1 MDIAI
6 LGAGAAGQAIAA
18 MLSWAGHS
26 ITLYNRTVAR
36 LDEIEAKGGIEV
48 VKGPQTGL
56 MKVQKLTSSVATAVT
71 QAEVVIIAT
80 QANAHCILAKELAP
94 CIKDGQTILLTPGSG
109 GSLEVRR
116 VFREMEVNQD
126 IIVGETSIVPF
137 PARLRAPATV
147 AIRVP
152 AYPRIAALPATDNE
166 ALVQQ
171 ISRLFPAKPVD
182 HVLEVALHNPN
193 IIIHPGP
200 FLLNYGE
207 IERSRGDF
215 SLMNEGMT
223 EGILSFMEELDQE
236 RMGVCRELGLKPISI
251 DDIYREFGS
260 GPEVYREPGEPTG
273 FRDTLHY
280 RFIDEDVPFAL
291 MLLSSVGRILG
302 TPTPLTD
309 AIISIAS
316 ILRKTDFRANGRG
329 SETLGIQGLTKEE
342 LLCRLEFGNN
352 S

>member
-26 ITLYNRTVAR
+26 IALYNRTAAR
-36 LDEIEAKGGIEV
+36 LDEIAAKGGIEV
-48 VKGPQTGL
+48 TKGPQTGL
-56 MKVQKLTSSVATAVT
+56 MRIQTLTSSVGTAVS
-71 QAEVVIIAT
+71 QAEVIIIAT
-80 QANAHCILAKELAP
+80 QAKAHSSLAKELVP
-94 CIKDGQTILLTPGSG
+94 YVKDGQIILLIPGSG
-109 GSLEVRR
+109 GSLEVSRI
-116 VFREMEVNQD
+116 FREMKVTCD
-126 IIVGETSIVPF
+126 MIVGETSIVPF

-152 AYPRIAALPATDNE
+152 AHPRIAALPATDNE
-166 ALVQQ
+166 ALFRQ
-171 ISRLFPAKPVD
+171 ILRLFPVKPVA

-193 IIIHPGP
+193 MIIHPGP

-207 IERSRGDF
+207 IERSQGHF

-223 EGILSFMEELDQE
+223 EGVLSFMDELDRE
-236 RMGVCRELGLKPISI
+236 RMNVCRELGFKPISI
-251 DDIYREFGS
+251 DNIYREFGS

-273 FRDTLHY
+273 FRDSVHY

-316 ILRKTDFRANGRG
+316 VLRKTDFRANGRG
-329 SETLGIQGLTKEE
+329 SESLGIQGLTKEE
-342 LLCRLEFGNN
+342 LLCRLEFGND